1 METGQRLQ
9 ADTRSHAGN
18 DEASAA
24 EASASG
30 TEAGRRVRAASSA
43 DEVRVLKVVLSLALL
58 CGFALSR
65 RLWVSTGR
73 LYPNVPAFD
82 FLPTV
87 APPLD
92 YVLFGALVVLLTLV
106 VIQARP
112 SRLCAVALVVLASA
126 LVLFDESRLQP
137 WFYQYLFLMLALAAH
152 SWEEIDARTCL
163 RACGLV
169 VACVYFWSGVQK
181 LNPQF
186 FGDVVP
192 SLAGP
197 YLARMPASFARLAV
211 PLALLVPLIEICAG
225 VFLLTRRLRRVGVVL
240 AVVTHAVVLMLF
252 VPFRRN
258 NVIWPWN
265 VSMIAFVIVIF
276 RREASGVRDFLPR
289 RLLSLQ
295 TLAVVL
301 FGLMPALSLFGLW
314 GQNLSAALYSGNV
327 ARAEFTVSKRVA
339 RRLPTRVQQ
348 KLRPAPDGLRLD
360 INHWSYAEL
369 NVPAYPSERVYRRAA
384 VALCEFAE
392 SPSDVRLEV
401 TAPPRLFGDV
411 TQTTTLDCDALTKR

>member
-1 METGQRLQ
+1 LRVADSTQRNTGYARRARARLTL
-9 ADTRSHAGN
+9 TRAPSPLRGAN
-18 DEASAA
+18 A
-24 EASASG
+24 
-30 TEAGRRVRAASSA
+30 A
-43 DEVRVLKVVLSLALL
+43 DEVRLLKVVLSLALL

-82 FLPTV
+82 FLPAV
-87 APPLD
+87 AAPLD
-92 YVLFGALVVLLTLV
+92 YVLFGALVVLLACVAVRTSP
-106 VIQARP
+106 R
-112 SRLCAVALVVLASA
+112 RYAVAFVALASA

-137 WFYQYLFLMLALAAH
+137 WFYQYLFMMLALAAH
-152 SWEEIDARTCL
+152 SREETDARTTL
-163 RACGLV
+163 RACALV

-192 SLAGP
+192 SLAEP
-197 YLARMPASFARLAV
+197 YLARLPASFARLAV

-225 VFLLTRRLRRVGVVL
+225 VFLLTRKLRRVGVVL
-240 AVVTHAVVLMLF
+240 AVVTHAFVLMLF
-252 VPFRRN
+252 VPLRRN

-265 VSMIAFVIVIF
+265 VAMAAFVIVIF
-276 RREASGVRDFLPR
+276 RREAGALKDFLPR
-289 RLLSLQ
+289 RFLSLQ

-301 FGLMPALSLFGLW
+301 FGLMPAFSLFGLW

-327 ARAEFTVSKRVA
+327 ARAEFTLSERVA
-339 RRLPTRVQQ
+339 RSLPPRVQQ

-369 NVPAYPSERVYRRAA
+369 NVPAYPSERVYLRAA
-384 VALCEFAE
+384 AALCGFAE
-392 SPSDVRLEV
+392 SPSDVRLDV
-401 TAPPRLFGDV
+401 TAPPRLFGGV
-411 TQTTTLDCDALTKR
+411 TQTTTLDCDALIKR

>member
-9 ADTRSHAGN
+9 PDARSHAG
-18 DEASAA
+18 
-24 EASASG
+24 
-30 TEAGRRVRAASSA
+30 A
-43 DEVRVLKVVLSLALL
+43 DEVRLLKVVLSLALL

-82 FLPTV
+82 FLPAV
-87 APPLD
+87 AAPLD
-92 YVLFGALVVLLTLV
+92 HVLFGALVVLLTFV
-106 VIQARP
+106 AVRKSP
-112 SRLCAVALVVLASA
+112 RRYAVAFVVLASA

-152 SWEEIDARTCL
+152 SREEIDARTPL
-163 RACGLV
+163 RACALV

-186 FGDVVP
+186 FGEVAP
-192 SLAGP
+192 SLVAP
-197 YLARMPASFARLAV
+197 YLALLPASFAR
-211 PLALLVPLIEICAG
+211 LALLVPLIEICAG
-225 VFLLTRRLRRVGVVL
+225 VFLLTRKLRRVGVVL

-258 NVIWPWN
+258 DVIWPWN
-265 VSMIAFVIVIF
+265 VAMAAFVIVIF
-276 RREASGVRDFLPR
+276 RREAGTLKDFLPR
-289 RLLSLQ
+289 RFLSLQ
-295 TLAVVL
+295 TLAFVL
-301 FGLMPALSLFGLW
+301 FGVMPAFSLFGLW

-327 ARAEFTVSKRVA
+327 ARAEFTLSERVA
-339 RRLPTRVQQ
+339 RRLPPRVQQ
-348 KLRPAPDGLRLD
+348 KLRPAPDGSRLD

-369 NVPAYPSERVYRRAA
+369 NVPAYPSERVFRRAA
-384 VALCEFAE
+384 AALCGFAE

-401 TAPPRLFGDV
+401 TARPRLFGDV

>member
-1 METGQRLQ
+1 MW
-9 ADTRSHAGN
+9 
-18 DEASAA
+18 
-24 EASASG
+24 
-30 TEAGRRVRAASSA
+30 AASSA

-58 CGFALSR
+58 CGLALSR

-92 YVLFGALVVLLTLV
+92 YILFGALVVMLTLV
-106 VIQARP
+106 AIQSQP
-112 SRLCAVALVVLASA
+112 RLCAVALVVLASA

-137 WFYQYLFLMLALAAH
+137 WFYQYLFLMLALAAY
-152 SWEEIDARTCL
+152 SREEIDARTSL

-186 FGDVVP
+186 FDEVVP

-211 PLALLVPLIEICAG
+211 PLAALVPLIEICAG
-225 VFLLTRRLRRVGVVL
+225 VFLLTRRFRRVGVVL
-240 AVVTHAVVLMLF
+240 AVVTHAAVLMLF

-258 NVIWPWN
+258 NIIWPWN
-265 VSMIAFVIVIF
+265 VAMAAFVIVIF

-295 TLAVVL
+295 ALAVVL

-327 ARAEFTVSKRVA
+327 ARAEFTLSERVA

-348 KLRPAPDGLRLD
+348 KLRPAPDGFRLD

-401 TAPPRLFGDV
+401 TAPPRIFGDV